1 MRSTRWS
8 ADDLTARARIR
19 DAAVSRFAREGFG
32 VPLRVIAAD
41 AGVSPGL
48 VIHHFGS
55 KDGLREQCDHHVL
68 KHAFLLKEDVLTEGD
83 PQVMRALLGNL
94 QALDEPTAYLL
105 RAVLAG
111 GEVARRLVERTVV
124 ASEVYIERAV
134 AAGTVKPSRDPAARA
149 RYLTYMSLGML
160 VVAFTATAGEDPYA
174 HVTSLMADLTLPHLE
189 LLTQGLLADGEYLQA
204 SLDWAAA
211 PPGDAAAPLGDAA
224 GPAVA
229 DPVGPSTGSA
239 EAGDAA

>member
-1 MRSTRWS
+1 MLNMRSARWS
-8 ADDLTARARIR
+8 TDDLTARARIR

-68 KHAFLLKEDVLTEGD
+68 EHSFMLKDDVLTEGD

-94 QALDEPTAYLL
+94 RAFDEPTAYLL
-105 RAVLAG
+105 RAVRAG
-111 GEVARRLVERTVV
+111 GEVARQLVERTVAV
-124 ASEVYIERAV
+124 SEAYLERGV
-134 AAGTVKPSRDPAARA
+134 AAGTIKPSRDPAARA
-149 RYLTYMSLGML
+149 RYITYMSLGML
-160 VVAFTATAGEDPYA
+160 VVAFTATAGEGEDPYA

-189 LLTQGLLADGEYLQA
+189 LLTQGLLADGKYLR
-204 SLDWAAA
+204 STLDWAAD
-211 PPGDAAAPLGDAA
+211 PPGDAAGQAA
-224 GPAVA
+224 A
-229 DPVGPSTGSA
+229 DLAGQQAGSA